1 MQILGHRYT
10 MVLCCIIQIIG
21 VVRRSPF
28 FLFHLLE
35 LISLPYSV
43 ELSTYTTTQY
53 AVGRF
58 IIYIAVGVVENVVP

>member
-10 MVLCCIIQIIG
+10 MVLCCIIQLIG
-21 VVRRSPF
+21 VVRRS
-28 FLFHLLE
+28 LFYLFRLLE
-35 LISLPYSV
+35 LISLSYSV